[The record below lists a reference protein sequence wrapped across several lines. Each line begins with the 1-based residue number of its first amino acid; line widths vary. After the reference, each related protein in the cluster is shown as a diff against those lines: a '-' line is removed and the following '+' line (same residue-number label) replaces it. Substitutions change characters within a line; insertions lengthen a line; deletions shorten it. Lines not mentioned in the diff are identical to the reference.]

1 MAPKRSRASGSTS
14 QATRPR
20 FLSSVT
26 TRQFGIVGEK
36 GLVQEVGIEIPA
48 FDSLP
53 RVWEILTGYG
63 WVPFNNMLGEC
74 NRTIVQ
80 EFYANAFAF
89 GAGDY
94 RSYVWGVYI
103 SFSPEDIDSTFGFRP
118 EGQCGVQM
126 RRASW
131 REGAITDVTPVIN

>member
-1 MAPKRSRASGSTS
+1 MAPKRSRASGSAS
-14 QATRPR
+14 QATPPR

-26 TRQFGIVGEK
+26 TRQFGLTQEK
-36 GLVQEVGIEIPA
+36 GMVQEIGIEIPA

-53 RVWEILTGYG
+53 RVREILTSYG

-94 RSYVWGVYI
+94 RSYVRGVYVNY
-103 SFSPEDIDSTFGFRP
+103 SPTDIDSTFGFRP
-118 EGQCGVQM
+118 EEQCGVRT
-126 RRASW
+126 RRAAWS
-131 REGAITDVTPVIN
+131 EGAIINAEYDQI